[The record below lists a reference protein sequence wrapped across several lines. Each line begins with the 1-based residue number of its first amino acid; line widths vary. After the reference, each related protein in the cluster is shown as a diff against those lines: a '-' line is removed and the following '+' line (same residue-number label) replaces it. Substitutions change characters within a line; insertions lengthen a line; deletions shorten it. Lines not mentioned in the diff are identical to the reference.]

1 MPTASICCPCRRLL
15 DWDHRDPFDRMI
27 AVVARQEDLLL
38 ISADAAFDGLGVEH
52 LWG

>member
-1 MPTASICCPCRRLL
+1 
-15 DWDHRDPFDRMI
+15 MI

-38 ISADAAFDGLGVEH
+38 ISADAAFDSLGVER